1 MTVKTFKRCTVIHFK
16 IFSTYLTT
24 EPNNTQITQKAPGVI
39 FHYFTQP
46 QLKPGHE
53 MRKSLWI
60 GSCNVCCLF
69 FQYTMVKDML
79 SPSPTERPEAAAI
92 IENPVFEDLELPP
105 KPVLRQR
112 SRTMSLSGNKH
123 SRQPSK

>member
-1 MTVKTFKRCTVIHFK
+1 MSFF
-16 IFSTYLTT
+16 IFLQTLSDVRNLKF
-24 EPNNTQITQKAPGVI
+24 PPLFTQKYA
-39 FHYFTQP
+39 Q
-46 QLKPGHE
+46 E
-53 MRKSLWI
+53 
-60 GSCNVCCLF
+60 
-69 FQYTMVKDML
+69 YTMVKDML